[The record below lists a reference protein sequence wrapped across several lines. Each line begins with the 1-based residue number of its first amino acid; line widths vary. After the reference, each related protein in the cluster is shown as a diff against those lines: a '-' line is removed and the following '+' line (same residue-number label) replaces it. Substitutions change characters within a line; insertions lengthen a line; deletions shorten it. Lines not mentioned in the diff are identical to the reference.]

1 MFALDLVKMAVL
13 LQWVGVICNML
24 FACLKFNE
32 QLLGI
37 HVQFICILNLLLTWS
52 YHDFIKVDDSFLF

>member
-37 HVQFICILNLLLTWS
+37 QVQFICILNLLLT
-52 YHDFIKVDDSFLF
+52 